1 MAKPSLVQ
9 PLSHT
14 DACQA
19 RVAAPSIRFCVLVQL
34 QIALFDP
41 AQLALDL
48 AEENAQDSGQ
58 NKTDVFS
65 SEKSMK

>member
-34 QIALFDP
+34 QIAVFDP
-41 AQLALDL
+41 AFFSHIVLHFTLYFC
-48 AEENAQDSGQ
+48 EYVQ
-58 NKTDVFS
+58 NRAYYA
-65 SEKSMK
+65 